1 MNETAEKVEEAT
13 AEKAKKG
20 QRPVEKV
27 TMSDGRV
34 VSFLGAQGDKKAQ
47 RFSKD
52 ALIRVNGD
60 YKLFDDASPEEL
72 AKATPGDIAF
82 RFDFYNGTTRTYPV
96 NPALGLFYV
105 KHGGL
110 QKYGDE
116 LAGEKAED
124 LDDWAMTTDELD
136 ARVQAGDWTKTRV
149 GGDLAGKSILVKAL
163 MAYTGRSAQEMQEHI
178 KGWDKNARDQLSAD
192 PDIKVHIDRIRQE
205 MADRGPKVD
214 VAGLKAGLKKL
225 AA

>member
-1 MNETAEKVEEAT
+1 MSETAEKVEEAT

-52 ALIRVNGD
+52 A
-60 YKLFDDASPEEL
+60 
-72 AKATPGDIAF
+72 
-82 RFDFYNGTTRTYPV
+82 
-96 NPALGLFYV
+96 
-105 KHGGL
+105 
-110 QKYGDE
+110 
-116 LAGEKAED
+116 
-124 LDDWAMTTDELD
+124 LD